1 MTIVGCELY
10 DDQQRYLGSFSSHAA
25 AFEVMNRLRDDNYR
39 PLGVTTHLTPLDVR
53 TLARVRREKT
63 A

>member
-10 DDQQRYLGSFSSHAA
+10 DVQQRYLGSFSSHRA
-25 AFEVMNRLRDDNYR
+25 AFEAMNRLHDDSYR

-53 TLARVRREKT
+53 TLARVRREIT
-63 A
+63 E

>member
-10 DDQQRYLGSFSSHAA
+10 DDQQRYLGSFSSHQA
-25 AFEVMNRLRDDNYR
+25 AFEAMNRLHDDTYR

-53 TLARVRREKT
+53 TLARVRREIQ
-63 A
+63 